1 MDYAGVWPKPTQ
13 AFNVSNLTE
22 IDISKFSYTTTENT
36 TVADLV
42 ASAFEL
48 FTENV
53 KKLVPLISNE
63 NSSKTVVHLD
73 FEITDQEVDRFTF
86 GVSESYRIDSTSVAP
101 NNLYLTISAG
111 SFFGARHALET
122 LAQLIVY
129 DDLRNRTLFP
139 TEIAV
144 ADGPV
149 YSWRGILLDT
159 AR

>member
-1 MDYAGVWPKPTQ
+1 M
-13 AFNVSNLTE
+13 
-22 IDISKFSYTTTENT
+22 
-36 TVADLV
+36 

-48 FTENV
+48 FTGNV
-53 KKLVPLISNE
+53 KKLLPCKALLNSNE
-63 NSSKTVVHLD
+63 NSTKLEVHLN
-73 FEITDQEVDRFTF
+73 FNITEQEVDGFTF
-86 GVSESYRIDSTSVAP
+86 GVSESYKLDSTLSLP
-101 NNLYLTISAG
+101 NNLNVTVSAE

-122 LAQLIVY
+122 LAQLVVY

-139 TEIAV
+139 AQISI